1 MRDIWCDYDEAYTKA
16 DAEEIGF
23 CERCRI
29 ATCEKSKVTN
39 RTDLKEK
46 LIAALVKELGS
57 GMGRPE
63 RIRKVVE
70 RIL

>member
-1 MRDIWCDYDEAYTKA
+1 MNYICEYDEGYTKSE
-16 DAEEIGF
+16 AEEIGF

-46 LIAALVKELGS
+46 LIAALAKELGS
-57 GMGRPE
+57 SMSRPE